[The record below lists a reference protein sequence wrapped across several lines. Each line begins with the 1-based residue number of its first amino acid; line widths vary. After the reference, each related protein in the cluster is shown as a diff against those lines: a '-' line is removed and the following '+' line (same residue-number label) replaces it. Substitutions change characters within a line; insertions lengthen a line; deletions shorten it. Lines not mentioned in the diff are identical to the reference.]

1 VQVIIKLNM
10 FQPVRVSTKSWVLNT
25 LKVNLIICLIVVAFI
40 VPSSYATSSCSG
52 ASAYPVICKC
62 DNGRTERIV
71 NADQFKKARADPDSC
86 CYYEPKPSVNT
97 FNQQLPFMV
106 EIGAERV
113 NVPTIEVQKPI
124 KPIVEEV
131 NEVQE
136 QVRVEVPIETMVQV
150 ETKEVNT
157 SKGVAL
163 RVVLRSV
170 FQLLLP
176 KNSHISN
183 LLFS

>member
-1 VQVIIKLNM
+1 MKKKLVVMFLVIL
-10 FQPVRVSTKSWVLNT
+10 FL
-25 LKVNLIICLIVVAFI
+25 
-40 VPSSYATSSCSG
+40 VPNAYATSSCSAG
-52 ASAYPVICKC
+52 SAYPVICKC

-71 NADQFKKARADPDSC
+71 NAEQFKEAREDPNSC
-86 CYYEPKPSVNT
+86 CYYNPKPTRPSISSLNER
-97 FNQQLPFMV
+97 LPYYE
-106 EIGAERV
+106 EIGTQRV
-113 NVPTIEVQKPI
+113 NVPTIEVQKPTESI
-124 KPIVEEV
+124 IEEV
-131 NEVQE
+131 YVIPE
-136 QVRVEVPIETMVQV
+136 QIRVEVPIETRVEVQT
-150 ETKEVNT
+150 EEVNT